1 MDIIA
6 EITKPFA
13 LYVIRMFLMGCNN
26 FHLIDKQTEYRIQDD
41 IVDANITLKALGV
54 NPTDTK

>member
-1 MDIIA
+1 MDIMA

-41 IVDANITLKALGV
+41 IIDANILKTLGI
-54 NPTDTK
+54 NSTDTK